1 MNIKVLVAAHKQAPM
16 PNDSKLYLPV
26 HVGTALHPEMKLGY
40 QPDDQGKNISSKNGT
55 YNELTAIYWAWKNLN
70 ADAVGLV
77 HYRRLLSLNRQKDF
91 SKVLSNDEAQK
102 LLEEYDIIL
111 PKKRRYY
118 IETNYSHYIHAHHA
132 KPLKECRRV
141 ISDLYPEYLDAYD
154 QVMKKTSAHM
164 FNIFIMKQTY
174 FEAYCEWMFSILA
187 ELDSRIDTSDY
198 DDYESRV
205 LGFVSELLLD
215 VWLERQSC
223 SYKEI
228 NCVFMEK
235 QNWFKK
241 GGNFVLRKL
250 IGFRE

>member
-1 MNIKVLVAAHKQAPM
+1 M
-16 PNDSKLYLPV
+16 PNDSALYLPV
-26 HVGTALHPEMKLGY
+26 HVGTALHPEVKLGY
-40 QPDDQGKNISSKNGT
+40 QPDNQGDNISSKNGT
-55 YNELTAIYWAWKNLN
+55 YNELTAIYWAWKNLD
-70 ADAVGLV
+70 ADAIGLV

-91 SKVLSNDEAQK
+91 STVLSNGEAQK
-102 LLEEYDIIL
+102 LLEKYDIIL
-111 PKKRRYY
+111 PKKRHYY

-132 KPLKECRRV
+132 EPLKECRRV
-141 ISDLYPEYLDAYD
+141 ISDLYPEYLAAYD

-164 FNIFIMKQTY
+164 FNIFIMKKVY

-187 ELDSRIDTSDY
+187 ELNSRIDTSDY

-215 VWLERQSC
+215 VWLERQSY

-241 GGNFVLRKL
+241 GGNFILRKL
-250 IGFRE
+250 MGFRE